1 MRLGGRTAAVTG
13 GARGI
18 GAAIA
23 RCLAEEGARVAI
35 LDLDLETARATASGL
50 GNGSIGLLADAA
62 DASAMSD
69 AIRQAADE
77 LGGEEAIIIRKE
89 QLAKFAR
96 AQQLKAS
103 GQTIPKELLKK
114 RSKLQRQ
121 FKYIYI

>member
-1 MRLGGRTAAVTG
+1 MDCQSRAECARDITAFHENKAY
-13 GARGI
+13 
-18 GAAIA
+18 
-23 RCLAEEGARVAI
+23 L
-35 LDLDLETARATASGL
+35 
-50 GNGSIGLLADAA
+50 
-62 DASAMSD
+62 
-69 AIRQAADE
+69 AADE
-77 LGGEEAIIIRKE
+77 LRGEEAIIIKKE